1 MADERV
7 DGTVYDEAPMAEAG
21 APQSQ
26 RDARRDADDPVRAAE
41 ARIGTTLNAKWSLER
56 LLGVGGM
63 GAVFAAR
70 HRNGTRAAVKILHTE
85 FAREMEIRERFLRE
99 GKIANTVDHPARV
112 PVTDDDLSDEGEPF
126 LVMDLLE
133 GGTLNELRHRT
144 GGKVPLE
151 ETLRIFEVVLD
162 LLSRCHEVGIVHR
175 DIKPGNIFIT
185 DAGEVKV
192 LDFGVARMRDPG
204 SGVEATRMGTAIGTP
219 SYIAP
224 EQALGLT
231 TQVDGRSDIF
241 SVGACMHVAL
251 TGKRLNHARTEAE
264 SFVMAATQAAPS
276 IANLEPDLP
285 VEVVACIDRALAFER
300 EKRFQDAALMRS
312 EVLGLLAAL
321 RAGQLVRAAPKKEGG
336 LRTRGNEAIDV
347 VEELSP
353 EEKKETQLRLT
364 AVWKQVG
371 TCLADVRQYGWT
383 HPHAMRALDSGLQQ
397 INDALA
403 ANPESVRWDVGPG
416 AFLFAGA
423 PVWAPDR
430 IPFDR
435 IPYQLFADGVRH
447 IQIKDGFTADEFRDL
462 VAILLRDVVG
472 GVTSEDD
479 AVTAFWDRRFEHVA
493 YVAIEAFAEGEDEGA
508 ESDPVLRGSADLA
521 RELAASAG
529 LDRDW
534 HDTSLEGR
542 AMRLNLATQLRESG
556 EAAAQLALD
565 PLQRATMGA
574 QLNLTDDRWLERF
587 VDALADGYVD
597 ARAHNDVAQ
606 LDDALREWTAD
617 ELSLHDHREIFEVFN
632 ALRAALGTRVP
643 TDARQLESAIAQV
656 MLPASTVTTILQT
669 VEREGRDPAITKD
682 VDPAIVTGIE
692 RALANLGEAS
702 MLELACSCWGGS
714 RSEPLRAVLLA
725 YVNQWA
731 RGNEARLGTL
741 LETAPAEVGMLLVG
755 LLSALQTA
763 PATMALEAARTN
775 PYLAVR
781 IEALTKV
788 SSDREDEVR
797 VEVRKM
803 LDDPSPAAR
812 QDALALVAERGLV
825 AAGPA
830 VVLQIQNPTFH
841 TLSVEERQLWLH
853 SLVSLNPRRAT
864 SVCSELL
871 KEHQIIPT
879 EAVETTRVLCA
890 DLLAGMASVEALEAA
905 VEASKKR
912 WWNTTPVREA
922 AERAVERITANIASG
937 AGEPAQTSRR
947 KKFEL
952 P

>member
-1 MADERV
+1 M
-7 DGTVYDEAPMAEAG
+7 GEAG
-21 APQSQ
+21 APH
-26 RDARRDADDPVRAAE
+26 RDDPFRAAE
-41 ARIGTTLNAKWSLER
+41 ARIGTTLNAKWSLEH

-63 GAVFAAR
+63 GAVFAAK

-85 FAREMEIRERFLRE
+85 FARDKEIRERFLRE

-162 LLSRCHEVGIVHR
+162 LLARCHEVGIVHR

-192 LDFGVARMRDPG
+192 LDFGVARMREPG
-204 SGVEATRMGTAIGTP
+204 SSVEATRMGTAIGTP

-285 VEVVACIDRALAFER
+285 APVVACIDRALAFER
-300 EKRFQDAALMRS
+300 EKRFQDAASMRS

-336 LRTRGNEAIDV
+336 LRTRGNEAIDIAF
-347 VEELSP
+347 ELSP
-353 EEKKETQLRLT
+353 AEKKETQLRLT
-364 AVWKQVG
+364 GVWKQVG

-397 INDALA
+397 INEALA
-403 ANPESVRWDVGPG
+403 ANPETVRWDVGPG
-416 AFLFAGA
+416 AFLFDGA

-447 IQIKDGFTADEFRDL
+447 IQIKEGFTVDEFRDL

-472 GVTSEDD
+472 GASSEDD

-493 YVAIEAFAEGEDEGA
+493 YVAIEAFAEGDGGD
-508 ESDPVLRGSADLA
+508 SDPILRGSADLA
-521 RELAASAG
+521 RELAVSAG

-542 AMRLNLATQLRESG
+542 AMRINLATQLRESG

-574 QLNLTDDRWLERF
+574 QLNLSDDRWLERF
-587 VDALADGYVD
+587 VDAFADGYVD
-597 ARAHNDVAQ
+597 ARAQNDGEQ

-632 ALRAALGTRVP
+632 ALRGALATRVP
-643 TDARQLESAIAQV
+643 AEAQPLERAIARL
-656 MLPASTVTTILQT
+656 MLPASTVRTILQA
-669 VEREGRDPAITKD
+669 VEREGRDPAITKE

-702 MLELACSCWGGS
+702 MLELACSCWGTS
-714 RSEPLRAVLLA
+714 RSDPLRAVLLG
-725 YVNQWA
+725 YVQQWA

-763 PATMALEAARTN
+763 PATMALEAARN
-775 PYLAVR
+775 SPYLAVR

-788 SSDREDEVR
+788 SSEREDEVR

-812 QDALALVAERGLV
+812 QDALALVAERGLM

-830 VVLQIQNPTFH
+830 IVLQIQNPTFH

-853 SLVSLNPRRAT
+853 SLVMLNPRRAT
-864 SVCSELL
+864 SVCSEILA
-871 KEHQIIPT
+871 EHQIIPT
-879 EAVETTRVLCA
+879 EAAEATRVLCA
-890 DLLAGMASVEALEAA
+890 ELLSGMASEEALAAA

-922 AERAVERITANIASG
+922 AERAVTRISANIASG
-937 AGEPAQTSRR
+937 VGEPAPASRH
-947 KKFEL
+947 KKL
-952 P
+952 DPS

>member
-1 MADERV
+1 
-7 DGTVYDEAPMAEAG
+7 MAEAG
-21 APQSQ
+21 APPQS
-26 RDARRDADDPVRAAE
+26 RRDDDPLRAAE
-41 ARIGTTLNAKWSLER
+41 ARIGTTLNAKWTLER

-63 GAVFAAR
+63 GAVFAAT

-85 FAREMEIRERFLRE
+85 FARETEIRERFLRE

-112 PVTDDDLSDEGEPF
+112 PVTDDDLSDAGEPF

-185 DAGEVKV
+185 DDGDVKV

-300 EKRFQDAALMRS
+300 EKRFQDAASMRR

-347 VEELSP
+347 AFDLSP
-353 EEKKETQLRLT
+353 EEKKETQLRL
-364 AVWKQVG
+364 AGVWKQVG

-383 HPHAMRALDSGLQQ
+383 HPHALRALDSGLQH

-403 ANPESVRWDVGPG
+403 ANPETVRWDVGPG
-416 AFLFAGA
+416 AFLFEGA

-472 GVTSEDD
+472 SAASEDD

-493 YVAIEAFAEGEDEGA
+493 YVAIESFAEGDGA
-508 ESDPVLRGSADLA
+508 ETDPLMRGSADLA

-587 VDALADGYVD
+587 ADAFADGYVD
-597 ARAHNDVAQ
+597 ARAQDDGKP

-632 ALRAALGTRVP
+632 SLRGALAGRVP
-643 TDARQLESAIAQV
+643 AEAAQLESAIAQV
-656 MLPASTVTTILQT
+656 MLPAEAVTTILQA
-669 VEREGRDPAITKD
+669 VEREGRDPAITKE
-682 VDPAIVTGIE
+682 VDPGIVTGIE
-692 RALANLGEAS
+692 RALTNLDEPS
-702 MLELACSCWGGS
+702 MLELACSCWGAS

-731 RGNEARLGTL
+731 RGNEARLGAV
-741 LETAPAEVGMLLVG
+741 LETAAADVGMLLVG
-755 LLSALQTA
+755 LLSAL
-763 PATMALEAARTN
+763 ATPQAAMALEAARKN
-775 PYLAVR
+775 PYIAVR

-803 LDDPSPAAR
+803 LDDPSSVAR
-812 QDALALVAERGLV
+812 QDALALVAERGLM

-830 VVLQIQNPTFH
+830 IVLQIQNPTFH
-841 TLSVEERQLWLH
+841 TLTVDERQLWLH
-853 SLVSLNPRRAT
+853 SLLTLNPRRAT
-864 SVCSELL
+864 SVCSEIL
-871 KEHQIIPT
+871 KEHQIIAT
-879 EAVETTRVLCA
+879 EAVEATRVLCA
-890 DLLAGMASVEALEAA
+890 ELLAGMASEEALEAA
-905 VEASKKR
+905 LEAAKKR
-912 WWNTTPVREA
+912 WWNTAPVREA
-922 AERAVERITANIASG
+922 AERAVIRINANIASG
-937 AGEPAQTSRR
+937 AGEPARARQ
-947 KKFEL
+947 KKL
-952 P
+952 DSP

>member
-1 MADERV
+1 
-7 DGTVYDEAPMAEAG
+7 MAEAG
-21 APQSQ
+21 APHLQ
-26 RDARRDADDPVRAAE
+26 RDASDPVRVAQ
-41 ARIGTTLNAKWSLER
+41 ARIGSTLNAKWSLER

-63 GAVFAAR
+63 GAVFAAK

-85 FAREMEIRERFLRE
+85 FARETEIRERFLRE

-112 PVTDDDLSDEGEPF
+112 PVTDDDLSDAGEPF

-192 LDFGVARMRDPG
+192 LDFGVARMREPG
-204 SGVEATRMGTAIGTP
+204 SGIEATRMGTAIGTP

-231 TQVDGRSDIF
+231 SQVDGRSDIF

-300 EKRFQDAALMRS
+300 EKRFQDATSMRS
-312 EVLGLLAAL
+312 VVLGLLAAL

-336 LRTRGNEAIDV
+336 LRTRGNEAIEDV
-347 VEELSP
+347 SDLSP

-364 AVWKQVG
+364 GVWKQVG

-383 HPHAMRALDSGLQQ
+383 HPHALRALDSGLQQ
-397 INDALA
+397 ILDALA
-403 ANPESVRWDVGPG
+403 ANPETVRWDVGPG
-416 AFLFAGA
+416 AFLFEGA

-472 GVTSEDD
+472 GAVSEDD

-493 YVAIEAFAEGEDEGA
+493 YVAIEAFAEGEGA
-508 ESDPVLRGSADLA
+508 ESDPALRGSADLA
-521 RELAASAG
+521 RELAAAAG

-534 HDTSLEGR
+534 HDASLEGR

-556 EAAAQLALD
+556 EAAAALALD

-574 QLNLTDDRWLERF
+574 QLNISDDRWLERF
-587 VDALADGYVD
+587 VDAFADGYVD
-597 ARAHNDVAQ
+597 ARAANDAEP

-617 ELSLHDHREIFEVFN
+617 ELSLHDHREIFAVFD
-632 ALRAALGTRVP
+632 ALRQALATRAP
-643 TDARQLESAIAQV
+643 AEAQLLESAIARI
-656 MLPASTVTTILQT
+656 MLPASTLAAILQA
-669 VEREGRDPAITKD
+669 VEREGRDPALAKE
-682 VDPAIVTGIE
+682 VEPAIVTGIE
-692 RALANLGEAS
+692 RALANLGDAS
-702 MLELACSCWGGS
+702 MLELACGCWGAS
-714 RSEPLRAVLLA
+714 RSEALRTILLA
-725 YVNQWA
+725 YVSQWA
-731 RGNEARLGTL
+731 RGNESRLGAL
-741 LETAPAEVGMLLVG
+741 LESAPADVGIMLVG
-755 LLSALQTA
+755 LLSGLQTP
-763 PATMALEAARTN
+763 PAAVALESARRN
-775 PYLAVR
+775 PHLAVR

-803 LDDPSPAAR
+803 LDDPSAVAR
-812 QDALALVAERGLV
+812 QDALALVAERGLI

-830 VVLQIQNPTFH
+830 IVLQIQAPTFH
-841 TLSVEERQLWLH
+841 ALSVDERQLWLH
-853 SLVSLNPRRAT
+853 SLTTLNPRRAT
-864 SVCSELL
+864 TVCSEIL
-871 KEHQIIPT
+871 KEHQIIPS
-879 EAVETTRVLCA
+879 EAVESTRVLCA
-890 DLLAGMASVEALEAA
+890 EVLAGMASAEALEAA
-905 VEASKKR
+905 TEAAKKR
-912 WWNTTPVREA
+912 WWNTAPVREA
-922 AERAVERITANIASG
+922 AERAVLRITANLASG
-937 AGEPAQTSRR
+937 AGEPAQTARR
-947 KKFEL
+947 KKLDL